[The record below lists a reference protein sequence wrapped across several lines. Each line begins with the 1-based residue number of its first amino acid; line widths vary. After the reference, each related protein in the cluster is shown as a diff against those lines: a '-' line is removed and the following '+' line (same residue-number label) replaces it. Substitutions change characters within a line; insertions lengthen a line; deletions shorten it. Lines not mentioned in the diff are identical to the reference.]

1 MDSCTVPIIKNMEAK
16 TNKTYVGMF
25 CKINLNQ
32 TGVMETIY
40 EELGMELYVFTMFV
54 MVTGLIQSIIVLSMV
69 IFKSKFTLDKQRK
82 IIISILLADTLLLL
96 HLTIKQSFMFT
107 QRFQVIIIMSYIQ
120 LEAVPLAAGL
130 WSQVCYVISMLVVV
144 RFPLRSR
151 WWKQR
156 NLLKVSL
163 IWIIS
168 LIFLV
173 VAYILRSFGGP
184 DACNIYFSCLVIIN
198 FMAGPVSLTV
208 IVWIQILICKS
219 VFYSKFPNSNRDTP
233 WMQQVI
239 DIKYSLL
246 KAAVMCLVVSLGIPM
261 NLILSILIQY
271 TQYDINIELFETI
284 TYLIGL
290 IALLINPWIYAL
302 HGRKIWENLKCGKSG
317 KNNPTENTAL
327 SDLALSKYKT
337 LD

>member
-1 MDSCTVPIIKNMEAK
+1 
-16 TNKTYVGMF
+16 MF
-25 CKINLNQ
+25 CKINVNQ

-40 EELGMELYVFTMFV
+40 EELGMELNVFTMFV

-96 HLTIKQSFMFT
+96 YLTIKQSFMFT

-120 LEAVPLAAGL
+120 LESVPLAAGL
-130 WSQVCYVISMLVVV
+130 WSQVCYVINMLVVV
-144 RFPLRSR
+144 RFPLRSL

-156 NLLKVSL
+156 NSLKVSL

-184 DACNIYFSCLVIIN
+184 DACNIYFSCLVMIN

-219 VFYSKFPNSNRDTP
+219 AFYSKFPNSNRDTP
-233 WMQQVI
+233 WMQQVM

-246 KAAVMCLVVSLGIPM
+246 RAAVMCLVVSLGIPM
-261 NLILSILIQY
+261 NLILGILIQY
-271 TQYDINIELFETI
+271 TQYDINIEL
-284 TYLIGL
+284 
-290 IALLINPWIYAL
+290 
-302 HGRKIWENLKCGKSG
+302 RQ
-317 KNNPTENTAL
+317 
-327 SDLALSKYKT
+327 
-337 LD
+337 